1 MTKTKPADLK
11 KILKLKDDLIEGF
24 GAESVMMASDI
35 PQRPLISSGSL
46 ALDFALGGGMPTD
59 RLVEVAGPESTG
71 KTTLALLT
79 MQQFLD
85 AQPERGALILDVEH
99 KMSSDWVEQIIGPE
113 RMQRVILAWPDT
125 AEQATDLYTKAVKS
139 GQISFVLFDSIAGAP
154 TQRITE
160 KSAEIGNVGGNALAI
175 TRFAQLAS
183 IYSQKHNTLTFC
195 VNQVR
200 EDIAGY
206 HRVITPGG
214 RALKHACTLR
224 IQLKKGKGKVD
235 EEVNGEKI
243 QVGYTVVGKVVK
255 NHQAP
260 EGRTAWWWFFS
271 VPTDKYG
278 FGVDRMDEI
287 VRLATLTKVIT
298 TSGGWY
304 THPLLPE
311 DKTGAH
317 KIQGLARLTE
327 YIKEHPEI
335 HDTLAAEVMSHLG
348 EVASQVAPISDP
360 DAPIEDISDRL
371 LTGEVAD

>member
-183 IYSQKHNTLTFC
+183 ISSQKHNTLTFC